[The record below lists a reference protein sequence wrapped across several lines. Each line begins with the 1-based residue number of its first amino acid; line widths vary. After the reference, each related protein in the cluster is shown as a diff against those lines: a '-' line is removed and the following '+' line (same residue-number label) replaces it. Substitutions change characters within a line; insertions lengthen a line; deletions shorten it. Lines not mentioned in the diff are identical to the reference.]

1 MYQQTFSRT
10 NPGCVVF
17 LLDRSDSMKRV
28 WDRHGGGTL
37 AQGAARALNKI
48 LLDLCIKSTKEVG
61 GSARH
66 YFDVGVFGYGMRP
79 VAGGE
84 GVESAFGGALS
95 GQAIVPVPRL
105 FDNPLAVAEEPSADL
120 VPGSRI
126 PIWVEPVF
134 GYRTPMC
141 QAIATAGS
149 HVFDWAAAHPDSFP
163 PIVINITDGLVT
175 DNPFDG
181 ADLTEWAG
189 RLTSIETS
197 DGNALLL
204 NIFLSADGAP
214 EVLFPVNPAGLPEP
228 GPELFG
234 ISSPLPKAMV
244 SNARASLVNVPDGA
258 RGLVFNAGFAT
269 LVKFLEIGTRVA
281 EIRDR

>member
-1 MYQQTFSRT
+1 VYEQTFSRT
-10 NPGCVVF
+10 NPGCIVF
-17 LLDRSDSMKRV
+17 LLDRSDSMKRD
-28 WDRHGGGTL
+28 WGGSRGTL

-66 YFDVGVFGYGMRP
+66 YFDVGVFGYGACP

-84 GVESAFGGALS
+84 GVESAFGGALA
-95 GQAIVPVPRL
+95 GQAIVPIPQL
-105 FDNPLAVAEEPSADL
+105 FTNPLAISEEPSVDA
-120 VPGSRI
+120 VPGARI

-141 QAIATAGS
+141 QAIAAAGG
-149 HVFDWAAAHPDSFP
+149 HVFEWAAAHPDSFP

-175 DNPFDG
+175 DDPFDG
-181 ADLTEWAG
+181 ASLADWAG

-197 DGNALLL
+197 DGKALLL
-204 NIFLSADGAP
+204 NIFLAADGSP
-214 EVLFPVNPAGLPEP
+214 EVLFPVSPAGLPQP
-228 GPELFG
+228 GPDLFG
-234 ISSPLPKAMV
+234 ISSPLPKTMV
-244 SNARASLVNVPDGA
+244 ANARASRVEVPDGA
-258 RGLVFNAGFAT
+258 RGFVFNAGLAT

>member
-1 MYQQTFSRT
+1 MYEQTFSRT
-10 NPGCVVF
+10 NPGCIVF
-17 LLDRSDSMKRV
+17 LLDRSDSMKRD
-28 WDRHGGGTL
+28 WGGSRGSL
-37 AQGAARALNKI
+37 AQGAAKALNKI
-48 LLDLCIKSTKEVG
+48 LLELCIKSTKEVG

-66 YFDVGVFGYGMRP
+66 YFDVAVFGYGACP

-84 GVESAFGGALS
+84 GVESAFGGALA
-95 GQAIVPVPRL
+95 GQSIVPIPQL
-105 FDNPLAVAEEPSADL
+105 FNNPLAVTEEPSVDAI
-120 VPGSRI
+120 PGTRI

-141 QAIATAGS
+141 QAIATAGG
-149 HVFDWAAAHPDSFP
+149 HVFDWVAAHPDSFP

-189 RLTSIETS
+189 RLTSIATS

-204 NIFLSADGAP
+204 NIFLSADGEP
-214 EVLFPVNPAGLPEP
+214 EVLFPVNPAGLPQP
-228 GPELFG
+228 GPELFE
-234 ISSPLPKAMV
+234 ISSPLPKTMV
-244 SNARASLVNVPDGA
+244 ANARASLVNIPDGA
-258 RGLVFNAGFAT
+258 RGLVFNAGLAT